1 MRRYCNSVNTAL
13 FMNISTIVLASR
25 GDFGGGGSLAASGLF
40 SPKDL
45 GDLKK
50 MVKQASR
57 CPQMTRW

>member
-1 MRRYCNSVNTAL
+1 
-13 FMNISTIVLASR
+13 MNISTIVLASR

-50 MVKQASR
+50 MVKQARR